1 VDPGQA
7 AQPKGTTE
15 GNASD
20 VSCVSLTKCF
30 AVGSSRTS
38 TQSVNFVD
46 VLNGTKWTSVTL
58 TKNSYHGLSA
68 ISCVSVKSCLA
79 VGASGQGL
87 ALDSGRA
94 FAISWNGKTWKPLA
108 VPIPPHGGGK
118 GNGSGFSSVTCLS
131 AASCVATGSAGSAAG
146 TTGYSFSGT
155 WNGKT
160 WKLTAAA

>member
-1 VDPGQA
+1 
-7 AQPKGTTE
+7 
-15 GNASD
+15 
-20 VSCVSLTKCF
+20 
-30 AVGSSRTS
+30 
-38 TQSVNFVD
+38 

-118 GNGSGFSSVTCLS
+118 GNGSGFLQRHLLVRGELRRDRICRLS
-131 AASCVATGSAGSAAG
+131 CRHHR
-146 TTGYSFSGT
+146 
-155 WNGKT
+155 
-160 WKLTAAA
+160 LLLLRHLER